1 MSFSPLEAA
10 SWDSCDLLFVNG
22 YESKIRVGVL
32 PVVCFLFAGGVVG
45 NFVPEKNKKYELT
58 SINNTKHL
66 LLTKIFK

>member
-45 NFVPEKNKKYELT
+45 NFVPEKN
-58 SINNTKHL
+58 
-66 LLTKIFK
+66 